1 MPPEAVAGLAEAER
15 PQAGG
20 DEPAYEQLT
29 KAELYELAQQ
39 RDIPGRSAMNK
50 QQLIEALRMR

>member
-15 PQAGG
+15 PQPGG
-20 DEPAYEQLT
+20 DEPPYEQLT

-39 RDIPGRSAMNK
+39 RDIPGRSAMSK
-50 QQLIEALRMR
+50 RQLIEALRRR